1 MVRIRVYPQGYFA
14 NGYGNSYGFGYG
26 TRRRSAAMYRM
37 QLQAERQRAN
47 MRLQYERALWSQ
59 QMKMVQLQGRYGMS
73 SAYNGAYNTAVGP
86 VMYPGALVNPWALN
100 AIVATQLGAEV
111 FNSGN
116 TFWNAMSNVL

>member
-14 NGYGNSYGFGYG
+14 NGYGYGNGYG
-26 TRRRSAAMYRM
+26 TRRRSSAMYRM

-47 MRLQYERALWSQ
+47 MRLQYERALWNQ
-59 QMKMVQLQGRYGMS
+59 QMQMVQLQSRYGVAG
-73 SAYNGAYNTAVGP
+73 AYNGAYNTVTGP
-86 VMYPGALVNPWALN
+86 VIYPGALVNPWALN

-116 TFWNAMSNVL
+116 TFWNAMSNML